1 MQKIYFY
8 HLNILTQQLK
18 VDEYELEK
26 ISQGHFGYTLTISK
40 NNYRRIVR
48 RIVRRISEPNNLELE
63 RNGINISC
71 YTYHKDKINEFKALA
86 INHVLEYKNKCQKT
100 IEDMLVAIDNCDES
114 LKLLK

>member
-1 MQKIYFY
+1 MEKIYFY
-8 HLNILTQQLK
+8 HLNIMTKQLK

-48 RIVRRISEPNNLELE
+48 RISDPNNIVLE

-71 YTYHKDKINEFKALA
+71 YTYHKDKLNEFKALA

-100 IEDMLVAIDNCDES
+100 IEDMLQAIDNCDES